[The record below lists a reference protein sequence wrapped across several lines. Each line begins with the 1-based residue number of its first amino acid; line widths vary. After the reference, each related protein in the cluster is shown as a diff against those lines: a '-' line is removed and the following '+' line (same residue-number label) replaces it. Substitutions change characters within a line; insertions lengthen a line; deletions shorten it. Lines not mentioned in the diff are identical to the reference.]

1 MCDSTNI
8 TLDLSNGLIRHASF
22 RYSVYTVQ
30 ISTIDLF
37 CTIMTVPHVRFSE
50 HVDDLDEVISRAI

>member
-37 CTIMTVPHVRFSE
+37 CSANSLESSSNCEYCATYSFGRSY
-50 HVDDLDEVISRAI
+50 